1 MGAKAQPASTQAV
14 TSPRRLRGEI
24 TVPGDKSITHRA
36 FIFNAIAEGSAHVTN
51 YLRGEDCLATMN
63 CLRALGVSIVEHDEV
78 TAHVTGC
85 GARGLSAPAKTLDAA
100 NSGTTMRLMSGL
112 LAAQPFRSRITGDAS
127 LRRRPMARV
136 IEPLR
141 LMGADIH
148 GAANDTLAPLTIQ
161 GGTLRGIRYRM
172 PVASAQVKSAI
183 LIAGLFA
190 EGETTIEEPAASRDH
205 TERMFKAMGADI
217 QVDGLRITVRHSNL
231 KAIDVAV
238 PGDISSAAY
247 WMVAA
252 AIHGDADVLVRGVGV
267 NPSRTGII
275 DVLREMG
282 ARLSL
287 EKERLVGGEPVADI
301 RVKSSKLKG
310 VKIGG
315 AIIPR
320 LIDELPIIAVAA
332 AMAEGKTEIR
342 DAGEMRAKESDRIVT
357 TVAELSKLGARV
369 REVKDGM
376 TIVGGR
382 EGLRGAV
389 CESHGDHRLAMC
401 AAVAGL
407 VASGKTVI
415 NEASAVDISYPRFWS
430 DLKSLAS

>member
-1 MGAKAQPASTQAV
+1 MGAKPPPASSRTV
-14 TSPRRLRGEI
+14 TSPRRLRGEV

-36 FIFNAIAEGSAHVTN
+36 FIFNAIAEGSAWVSN
-51 YLRGEDCLATMN
+51 YLRGEDCLATMR
-63 CLRALGVSIVEHDEV
+63 CLRALGVAIDEKV
-78 TAHVTGC
+78 GREARVSGSAATGFT
-85 GARGLSAPAKTLDAA
+85 APAATLDAA

-112 LAAQPFRSRITGDAS
+112 LAAQPFRSVITGDAS

-141 LMGADIH
+141 LMGADIR
-148 GAANDTLAPLTIQ
+148 GEAGDTLAPLTIQ
-161 GGTLRGIRYRM
+161 GGRLRGIRYRM

-190 EGETTIEEPAASRDH
+190 EGETTVEEPAASRDH

-217 QVDGLRITVRHSNL
+217 TVDGLSITVRPGKL
-231 KAIDVAV
+231 TAVDVAV

-247 WMVAA
+247 WLVAA
-252 AIHGDADVLVRGVGV
+252 AIHPDADVLVRGVGV

-275 DVLREMG
+275 DVLQEMG

-301 RVKSSKLKG
+301 RVKTSKLKG

-315 AIIPR
+315 VIIPR

-332 AMAEGKTEIR
+332 AVAEGTTEIR
-342 DAGEMRAKESDRIVT
+342 DAEEMRAKESDRIVT
-357 TVAELSKLGARV
+357 TTAELTKLGAKV
-369 REVKDGM
+369 RELKDGM
-376 TIVGGR
+376 TIQGGAR
-382 EGLRGAV
+382 LTGAV

-415 NEASAVDISYPRFWS
+415 SEAQAVDISYPRFWA
-430 DLKSLAS
+430 DLDALSV